1 MIIYNS
7 FPSLKNRDL
16 IRREREGMVSVSD
29 VQVRS
34 KDEIMDIFLI
44 AMKRARKMFGDH
56 AFRKSYGNMRRRP
69 INKCLFETWGVLLG
83 NMSDMDFSKLLDHR
97 NQFMDDYSKLL
108 DDEKFIIAI
117 SRDSMRPSSVVLR
130 YNKLEDLIKKYTL

>member
-1 MIIYNS
+1 
-7 FPSLKNRDL
+7 
-16 IRREREGMVSVSD
+16 MVSVSD

-44 AMKRARKMFGDH
+44 AMKRARKMFGNH
-56 AFRKSYGNMRRRP
+56 AFRKSYGDMRRRP

-83 NMSDMDFSKLLDHR
+83 NMSDMDFSKLSDHR